1 MDITAHIHESQ
12 VPTSP
17 DSGNGGFPMIAIALL
32 GIMATGFLLVSYYVF
47 VTKCC
52 FRWQQIDPLRRLF
65 VSRQRRREEA
75 LVSSY
80 SPSLQSRGV
89 DELLIR
95 DIPTVQYGGG
105 GGGERSFRQ
114 CVVCLSEFQALE
126 TLRVLP
132 KCNHAFHSDCIDIWL
147 QNNASCPLCRTSIAG
162 KSRTPPL
169 DRIIAPNSSP
179 QDPRPFLGSATGS
192 DEDFVVIELTGDDT
206 TTAAS
211 PPQTAALDRS
221 DSRRSLLRQPHSSRK
236 TKPRKLHSAS
246 IMGDE
251 WIDVREKD
259 SQFSSI
265 QPIRRSFSMDS
276 AADRHVYLSVQE
288 ILRQTGHVDEVRN
301 NGESSSSS
309 RMHRSIFSF
318 GHGIR
323 GSRSAILPIEY

>member
-32 GIMATGFLLVSYYVF
+32 GIMATGFLLVSYYLF

-52 FRWQQIDPLRRLF
+52 FRWPQIDPLRR
-65 VSRQRRREEA
+65 RRREEAAA

-80 SPSLQSRGV
+80 SPSLQSRGL

-95 DIPTVQYGGG
+95 EIPTVQYGGG
-105 GGGERSFRQ
+105 GGERSFRR
-114 CVVCLSEFQALE
+114 CAVCLSEFQARE

-132 KCNHAFHSDCIDIWL
+132 KCDHAFHSDCIDIWL
-147 QNNASCPLCRTSIAG
+147 QNNATCPLCRTSIAAG

-179 QDPRPFLGSATGS
+179 QDPRPFPGSAAAS
-192 DEDFVVIELTGDDT
+192 DDDLVVIELAGDDG

-211 PPQTAALDRS
+211 PPQTAAQRS
-221 DSRRSLLRQPHSSRK
+221 ESRRSLLHSSRK
-236 TKPRKLHSAS
+236 PKPRKLHSAS

-251 WIDVREKD
+251 CIDVREKD
-259 SQFSSI
+259 SQFSI

-288 ILRQTGHVDEVRN
+288 ILRQIGHVDEVRN
-301 NGESSSSS
+301 SGESSSS

-318 GHGIR
+318 GHGR
-323 GSRSAILPIEY
+323 GSRSAILPIQY